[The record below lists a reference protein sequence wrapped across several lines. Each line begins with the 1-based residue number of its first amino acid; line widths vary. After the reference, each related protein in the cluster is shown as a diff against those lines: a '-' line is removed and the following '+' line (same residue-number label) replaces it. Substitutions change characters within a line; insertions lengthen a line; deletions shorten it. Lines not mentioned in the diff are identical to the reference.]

1 VNQIFQ
7 TTASALTTQ
16 VGGSHYKDMAI
27 QPMEYSMANKLD
39 ACQHTAIK
47 YVTRFRQKGGIQDL
61 EKARHFLDLLIELE
75 HQKIAAAK
83 PRDRRPEG
91 FNGCG
96 NVGMEASDD

>member
-1 VNQIFQ
+1 ME
-7 TTASALTTQ
+7 SALATQ
-16 VGGSHYKDMAI
+16 VGGSHYKEMAI
-27 QPMEYSMANKLD
+27 QPLEFIHANSIPF
-39 ACQHTAIK
+39 AEGSIIK
-47 YVTRFRQKGGIQDL
+47 YVSRWRVKNGIADL